1 MALNVTTSTSLSQ
14 NNFHADVAP
23 EVDTGTG
30 NPDTGF
36 SSYPQSLHKISGI
49 ISQIMLRP
57 PHSLSAERRIMKD
70 TRPIRNGKLKNYKN
84 ISNTFEINYVEKDHS
99 NINLDKWLVIC
110 FKLLLWL
117 RNINKY
123 DITQTV

>member
-1 MALNVTTSTSLSQ
+1 
-14 NNFHADVAP
+14 
-23 EVDTGTG
+23 
-30 NPDTGF
+30 
-36 SSYPQSLHKISGI
+36 
-49 ISQIMLRP
+49 
-57 PHSLSAERRIMKD
+57 MKD

-99 NINLDKWLVIC
+99 NINFDKWLVIC